1 MYADQRTWTSKDGRH
16 IQAEFISA
24 TKDSVTVRRDD
35 GATVSIPLA
44 LLSDEDATWINNQPK
59 PVEITQE
66 QVDKIVKAF
75 PKAGALANG
84 EVTNDL
90 QQLHN
95 KYESMVKSIRP
106 GTIGANVKMIR
117 KKIDDD
123 IKILEEIA
131 KTSQGDWTGKRL
143 SSQSQAAENGILSA
157 RRGLRWL
164 QVSLTSYLQAFDSL
178 LGTS

>member
-59 PVEITQE
+59 PVEIAQE
-66 QVDKIVKAF
+66 QVDKIIKAF
-75 PKAGALANG
+75 PKAATLPGG

-95 KYESMVKSIRP
+95 KYESMVKSIRS
-106 GTIGANVKMIR
+106 GTIGPNLKMIR

-131 KTSQGDWTGKRL
+131 KTAPGDWTGKRL
-143 SSQSQAAENGILSA
+143 SGQSQAAENGILSA
-157 RRGLRWL
+157 RRNLRWL
-164 QVSLTSYLQAFDSL
+164 QGPLATYLQSFDSL
-178 LGTS
+178 LGTP